1 MSSSYG
7 LGQVWIEWFW
17 SVGNLKLT
25 SGEENIYPFF
35 RNLNMVTRPGSYL
48 FF

>member
-25 SGEENIYPFF
+25 SAAPVKRIGPQ
-35 RNLNMVTRPGSYL
+35 LS
-48 FF
+48 